1 MKHNFNTDY
10 LKELYESLNVSESAK
25 GRFFEDYLKEDA
37 PTPAQADDKGGNAF
51 TKAFFKFA
59 KWLDKGT
66 PTVESSTQK
75 IMEALAGMEQV
86 IQTSPLADQQRKQRD
101 LQYIQKF
108 KEQVTTATQGVTNA
122 QAKYTEAK
130 KTFEPQ
136 IAKAEQS
143 MAAEIAQQEKVLDEI
158 KNRID
163 TNAENPEELQKI
175 KTELEQSIQEAKKVD
190 PENGGEAEQELL
202 DSVNEKL
209 EKLGT
214 VQPEENSEDNP
225 DGESEPSNDNGDTSE
240 TESGPSSDDDKT
252 GNIDKKVEDNEAGK
266 TGGVKDLND
275 DEDLDRMGESVQ
287 S

>member
-37 PTPAQADDKGGNAF
+37 PVQADDKGGNAF

-122 QAKYTEAK
+122 QAKYSEAK

-136 IAKAEQS
+136 IVKAEQS

-158 KNRID
+158 KNKID

-214 VQPEENSEDNP
+214 VQPEENSEDTP
-225 DGESEPSNDNGDTSE
+225 DGESEPSNEEVKTGE
-240 TESGPSSDDDKT
+240 DKT
-252 GNIDKKVEDNEAGK
+252 DENKTSDTDKKVEDNEAGK

-275 DEDLDRMGESVQ
+275 GEELDRMGESVQ

>member
-37 PTPAQADDKGGNAF
+37 PAQAGDKGGNAF

-75 IMEALAGMEQV
+75 IMEALAGMEQI

-108 KEQVTTATQGVTNA
+108 KQQVTTATQGVTNA

-240 TESGPSSDDDKT
+240 TESGPSSDDKT
-252 GNIDKKVEDNEAGK
+252 GDTNKKVEDNEAGK
-266 TGGVKDLND
+266 TGGVKDLT
-275 DEDLDRMGESVQ
+275 DEEEQERLGKSVK

>member
-25 GRFFEDYLKEDA
+25 GRFFEDYLKENA
-37 PTPAQADDKGGNAF
+37 PAQDADKGGNAF

-136 IAKAEQS
+136 IVKAEQS

-158 KNRID
+158 KNGID

-214 VQPEENSEDNP
+214 VQPEENSEDTP
-225 DGESEPSNDNGDTSE
+225 DGESEPSNEEVKAGE
-240 TESGPSSDDDKT
+240 DKT
-252 GNIDKKVEDNEAGK
+252 DENKTSDTDKKVEDNEAGK

-275 DEDLDRMGESVQ
+275 GEELDRMGESVQ

>member
-37 PTPAQADDKGGNAF
+37 PAQNADKGGNAF

-136 IAKAEQS
+136 IVKAEQS

-214 VQPEENSEDNP
+214 VQPEENSEDTP
-225 DGESEPSNDNGDTSE
+225 DGESEPSNEEVKAGE
-240 TESGPSSDDDKT
+240 DKT
-252 GNIDKKVEDNEAGK
+252 DENKTSDTDKKVEDNEAGK

-275 DEDLDRMGESVQ
+275 GEELDRMGESVQ

>member
-37 PTPAQADDKGGNAF
+37 PVQADDKGGNAF

-136 IAKAEQS
+136 IVKAEQS

-214 VQPEENSEDNP
+214 VQPEENSEDTP
-225 DGESEPSNDNGDTSE
+225 DGESEPSNEEVKAGE
-240 TESGPSSDDDKT
+240 DKT
-252 GNIDKKVEDNEAGK
+252 DENKTSDTDKKVEDNEAGK
-266 TGGVKDLND
+266 TGGVKNLND
-275 DEDLDRMGESVQ
+275 GEELDRMGESVQ

>member
-1 MKHNFNTDY
+1 
-10 LKELYESLNVSESAK
+10 
-25 GRFFEDYLKEDA
+25 
-37 PTPAQADDKGGNAF
+37 
-51 TKAFFKFA
+51 
-59 KWLDKGT
+59 
-66 PTVESSTQK
+66 
-75 IMEALAGMEQV
+75 MEALAGMEQI

-143 MAAEIAQQEKVLDEI
+143 MAVEIAQQEKVLDEI

-214 VQPEENSEDNP
+214 VQPEENSEDTP
-225 DGESEPSNDNGDTSE
+225 DGESEPSNEEVKAGE
-240 TESGPSSDDDKT
+240 DKT
-252 GNIDKKVEDNEAGK
+252 DENKTSDTDKKVEDNEAGK

-275 DEDLDRMGESVQ
+275 GEELDRMGESVQ

>member
-25 GRFFEDYLKEDA
+25 SRFFEDYLKEDA
-37 PTPAQADDKGGNAF
+37 PAQAGDKGGNAF

-143 MAAEIAQQEKVLDEI
+143 MAVEIAQQEKVLDEI

-202 DSVNEKL
+202 DNVNEKL
-209 EKLGT
+209 EQSGT
-214 VQPEENSEDNP
+214 VQSGETSEDKSE
-225 DGESEPSNDNGDTSE
+225 GESESSNEEVKAGE
-240 TESGPSSDDDKT
+240 DKT
-252 GNIDKKVEDNEAGK
+252 DENKTSDTDKKVEDNEAGK
-266 TGGVKDLND
+266 NGGVKDLND
-275 DEDLDRMGESVQ
+275 GEELDRMGESVK

>member
-37 PTPAQADDKGGNAF
+37 PAQDADKGGNAF

-122 QAKYTEAK
+122 QAKYSEAK

-136 IAKAEQS
+136 IVKAEQS

-158 KNRID
+158 KNKID

-214 VQPEENSEDNP
+214 VQSEENSEDTP
-225 DGESEPSNDNGDTSE
+225 DGESEPSNEEVKAGE
-240 TESGPSSDDDKT
+240 DKT
-252 GNIDKKVEDNEAGK
+252 DENKTSDTDKKVEDNEAGK

-275 DEDLDRMGESVQ
+275 GEELDRMGESVQ

>member
-1 MKHNFNTDY
+1 MKHNFNTEY

-37 PTPAQADDKGGNAF
+37 PAQDADKGGNAF

-136 IAKAEQS
+136 IVKAEQS

-175 KTELEQSIQEAKKVD
+175 KTELEQSIQEAKKAD

-214 VQPEENSEDNP
+214 VQSEENSEDTP
-225 DGESEPSNDNGDTSE
+225 DGESEPSNEEVKAGE
-240 TESGPSSDDDKT
+240 DKT
-252 GNIDKKVEDNEAGK
+252 DENKTSDTDKKVEDNEAGK

-275 DEDLDRMGESVQ
+275 GEELDRMGESVQ

>member
-25 GRFFEDYLKEDA
+25 GRFFEDYLKENA
-37 PTPAQADDKGGNAF
+37 PAQDADKGGNAF

-136 IAKAEQS
+136 IVKAEQS

-175 KTELEQSIQEAKKVD
+175 KTELEQSIQEAKKAD

-214 VQPEENSEDNP
+214 VQPEENSEDTP
-225 DGESEPSNDNGDTSE
+225 DGESEPSNEEVKAGE
-240 TESGPSSDDDKT
+240 DKT
-252 GNIDKKVEDNEAGK
+252 DENKTSDTDKKVEDNEAGK

-275 DEDLDRMGESVQ
+275 GEELDRMGESVQ

>member
-37 PTPAQADDKGGNAF
+37 PAQDADKGGNAF

-136 IAKAEQS
+136 IVKAEQS

-214 VQPEENSEDNP
+214 VQPEENSEDTP
-225 DGESEPSNDNGDTSE
+225 DGESEPSNEEVKAGEGKTDENKTSDT
-240 TESGPSSDDDKT
+240 
-252 GNIDKKVEDNEAGK
+252 DKKVEDNEAGK

-275 DEDLDRMGESVQ
+275 GEELDRMGESVQ

>member
-37 PTPAQADDKGGNAF
+37 PAQDVDKGGNAF

-122 QAKYTEAK
+122 QAKYSEAK

-136 IAKAEQS
+136 IVKAEQS

-240 TESGPSSDDDKT
+240 TESGPSSDDKT
-252 GNIDKKVEDNEAGK
+252 GDTNKKVEDNEAGK
-266 TGGVKDLND
+266 TGGVKDLT
-275 DEDLDRMGESVQ
+275 DEEEQERLGESVK

>member
-1 MKHNFNTDY
+1 MKHKFNTDY

-37 PTPAQADDKGGNAF
+37 PAQAGDKGGNAF

-75 IMEALAGMEQV
+75 IMEALAGMEQI

-225 DGESEPSNDNGDTSE
+225 AGESEPSNDNGDTSE
-240 TESGPSSDDDKT
+240 TESGPSSDDKT
-252 GNIDKKVEDNEAGK
+252 SDTNKKVEDNETGK
-266 TGGVKDLND
+266 NGNVKDLT
-275 DEDLDRMGESVQ
+275 DEEEQERFGESVK

>member
-1 MKHNFNTDY
+1 MKHKFNTDY

-37 PTPAQADDKGGNAF
+37 PAQADDKGGNAF

-75 IMEALAGMEQV
+75 IMEALAGMEQI

-136 IAKAEQS
+136 IVKAEQS

-225 DGESEPSNDNGDTSE
+225 AGESEPSNDNGDTSE
-240 TESGPSSDDDKT
+240 TESGPSSDDKT
-252 GNIDKKVEDNEAGK
+252 SDTNKKVEDNETGK
-266 TGGVKDLND
+266 NGNVKDLT
-275 DEDLDRMGESVQ
+275 DEEEQERFGESVK

>member
-25 GRFFEDYLKEDA
+25 SRFFEDYLKENA
-37 PTPAQADDKGGNAF
+37 PAQDADKGGNAF

-122 QAKYTEAK
+122 QAKYSEAK

-136 IAKAEQS
+136 IVKAEQS

-214 VQPEENSEDNP
+214 VQSEENSEDTP
-225 DGESEPSNDNGDTSE
+225 DGESEPSNEEVKAGE
-240 TESGPSSDDDKT
+240 DKT
-252 GNIDKKVEDNEAGK
+252 DENKTSDTDKKVEDNEAGK

-275 DEDLDRMGESVQ
+275 GEELDRMGESVQ

>member
-37 PTPAQADDKGGNAF
+37 PAQDVDKGGNAF

-225 DGESEPSNDNGDTSE
+225 DGESEPSNEEVKAGE
-240 TESGPSSDDDKT
+240 DKT
-252 GNIDKKVEDNEAGK
+252 DENKTSDTDKKVEDNEAGK

-275 DEDLDRMGESVQ
+275 GEELDRMGESVQ

>member
-25 GRFFEDYLKEDA
+25 GRFFEDYLKENA
-37 PTPAQADDKGGNAF
+37 PAQDADKGGNAF

-136 IAKAEQS
+136 IVKAEQS

-214 VQPEENSEDNP
+214 VQPEENSEDTP
-225 DGESEPSNDNGDTSE
+225 DGESEPSNEEVKAGE
-240 TESGPSSDDDKT
+240 DKT
-252 GNIDKKVEDNEAGK
+252 DENKTSDTDKKVEDNEAGK

-275 DEDLDRMGESVQ
+275 GEELDRMGESVQ

>member
-37 PTPAQADDKGGNAF
+37 PAQDVDKGGNAF

-122 QAKYTEAK
+122 QAKYSEAK

-136 IAKAEQS
+136 IVKAEQS

-158 KNRID
+158 KNKID

-175 KTELEQSIQEAKKVD
+175 KTELEQSIQEAKKAD

-214 VQPEENSEDNP
+214 VQPEENSEDTP
-225 DGESEPSNDNGDTSE
+225 DGESEPSNEEVKAGEGKTDENKTSDT
-240 TESGPSSDDDKT
+240 
-252 GNIDKKVEDNEAGK
+252 DKKVEDNEAGK

-275 DEDLDRMGESVQ
+275 GEELDRMGESVQ

>member
-37 PTPAQADDKGGNAF
+37 PAQDVDKGGNAF

-108 KEQVTTATQGVTNA
+108 KQQVTTATQGVTNA

-240 TESGPSSDDDKT
+240 TESGPSSDDKT
-252 GNIDKKVEDNEAGK
+252 GDTNKKVEDNEAGK
-266 TGGVKDLND
+266 NGNVKDLT
-275 DEDLDRMGESVQ
+275 DEEEQERLRKSVK

>member
-37 PTPAQADDKGGNAF
+37 PVQADDKGGNAF

-122 QAKYTEAK
+122 QAKYSEAK

-136 IAKAEQS
+136 IVKAEQS

-158 KNRID
+158 KNKID

-175 KTELEQSIQEAKKVD
+175 KTELEQSIQEAKKAD

-214 VQPEENSEDNP
+214 VQSEENSEDTP
-225 DGESEPSNDNGDTSE
+225 DGESEPSNEEVKAGE
-240 TESGPSSDDDKT
+240 DKT
-252 GNIDKKVEDNEAGK
+252 DETRPSDTDKKVEDNEAGK

-275 DEDLDRMGESVQ
+275 GEELDRMGESVQ

>member
-37 PTPAQADDKGGNAF
+37 PVQADDKGGNAF

-122 QAKYTEAK
+122 QAKYSEAK

-136 IAKAEQS
+136 IVKAEQS

-158 KNRID
+158 KNKID

-175 KTELEQSIQEAKKVD
+175 KTELEQSIQEAKKAD

-214 VQPEENSEDNP
+214 VQPEENSEDTP
-225 DGESEPSNDNGDTSE
+225 DGESEPSNEEVKTGE
-240 TESGPSSDDDKT
+240 DKT
-252 GNIDKKVEDNEAGK
+252 DENKTSDTDKKVEDNEAGK

-275 DEDLDRMGESVQ
+275 GEELDRMGESVQ

>member
-25 GRFFEDYLKEDA
+25 SRFFEDYLREDA
-37 PTPAQADDKGGNAF
+37 PAQDADKGGNAF

-108 KEQVTTATQGVTNA
+108 KEQVTIATQGVTNA

-136 IAKAEQS
+136 IVKAEQS

-214 VQPEENSEDNP
+214 VQPEENSEDTP
-225 DGESEPSNDNGDTSE
+225 DGESEPSNEEAKAGEGKTDENKTRDT
-240 TESGPSSDDDKT
+240 
-252 GNIDKKVEDNEAGK
+252 DKKVEDNEAGK

-275 DEDLDRMGESVQ
+275 GEELDRMGESVQ

>member
-37 PTPAQADDKGGNAF
+37 PVQADDKGGNAF

-122 QAKYTEAK
+122 QAKYSEAK

-136 IAKAEQS
+136 IVKAEQS

-158 KNRID
+158 KNKID

-175 KTELEQSIQEAKKVD
+175 KTELEQSIQEAKKAD

-214 VQPEENSEDNP
+214 VQSEENSEDTP
-225 DGESEPSNDNGDTSE
+225 DGESEPSNEEVKAGE
-240 TESGPSSDDDKT
+240 DKT
-252 GNIDKKVEDNEAGK
+252 DENKTSDTDKKVEDNEAGK
-266 TGGVKDLND
+266 LV
-275 DEDLDRMGESVQ
+275 V
-287 S
+287 

>member
-1 MKHNFNTDY
+1 
-10 LKELYESLNVSESAK
+10 
-25 GRFFEDYLKEDA
+25 
-37 PTPAQADDKGGNAF
+37 
-51 TKAFFKFA
+51 
-59 KWLDKGT
+59 
-66 PTVESSTQK
+66 
-75 IMEALAGMEQV
+75 MEALAGMEQI

-143 MAAEIAQQEKVLDEI
+143 MAVEIAQQEKVLDEI

-175 KTELEQSIQEAKKVD
+175 KTEREQSIQEAKKVD

-225 DGESEPSNDNGDTSE
+225 AGESEPSNDNGDTSE
-240 TESGPSSDDDKT
+240 TESGPSSDDKT
-252 GNIDKKVEDNEAGK
+252 SDTNKKVEDNETGK
-266 TGGVKDLND
+266 NGNVKDLT
-275 DEDLDRMGESVQ
+275 DEEEQERFGESVK

>member
-1 MKHNFNTDY
+1 MKHNFNKDY

-37 PTPAQADDKGGNAF
+37 PAQAGDKGGNAF

-75 IMEALAGMEQV
+75 IMEALAGMEQI

-108 KEQVTTATQGVTNA
+108 KQQVTTATQGVTNA

-214 VQPEENSEDNP
+214 VQSEKTSEDTP
-225 DGESEPSNDNGDTSE
+225 DGESEPSNEEVKAGE
-240 TESGPSSDDDKT
+240 DKT
-252 GNIDKKVEDNEAGK
+252 DENKTRDTDKKVEDNETGK

-275 DEDLDRMGESVQ
+275 GEELDRMGESVQ

>member
-37 PTPAQADDKGGNAF
+37 PAPAQADDKGGNAF

-75 IMEALAGMEQV
+75 IMEALAGMEQI

-136 IAKAEQS
+136 IVKAEQS

-214 VQPEENSEDNP
+214 VQSEKTSEDTP
-225 DGESEPSNDNGDTSE
+225 DGESEPSNEEVKAGEGKTDENKTSDT
-240 TESGPSSDDDKT
+240 
-252 GNIDKKVEDNEAGK
+252 DKKVEDNEAGK

-275 DEDLDRMGESVQ
+275 GEELDRMGESVQ

>member
-37 PTPAQADDKGGNAF
+37 PAQADDKGGNAF

-122 QAKYTEAK
+122 QAKYSEAK

-136 IAKAEQS
+136 IVKAEQS

-158 KNRID
+158 KNKID

-175 KTELEQSIQEAKKVD
+175 KTELEQSIQEAKKAD

-214 VQPEENSEDNP
+214 VQSEENSEDTP
-225 DGESEPSNDNGDTSE
+225 DGESEPSNEEVKAGE
-240 TESGPSSDDDKT
+240 DKT
-252 GNIDKKVEDNEAGK
+252 DENKTSDTDKKVEDNEAGK

-275 DEDLDRMGESVQ
+275 GEELDRMGESVQ

>member
-10 LKELYESLNVSESAK
+10 LKELYKSLNVSESAK
-25 GRFFEDYLKEDA
+25 SRFFEDYLKENA
-37 PTPAQADDKGGNAF
+37 PAQDADKGGNAF

-122 QAKYTEAK
+122 QAKYSEAK

-136 IAKAEQS
+136 IVKAEQS
-143 MAAEIAQQEKVLDEI
+143 MAVEIAQQEKVLDEI

-175 KTELEQSIQEAKKVD
+175 KTELEQSIQEAKKAD

-214 VQPEENSEDNP
+214 VQSEENSEDTP
-225 DGESEPSNDNGDTSE
+225 DGESEPSNEEVKAGE
-240 TESGPSSDDDKT
+240 DKT
-252 GNIDKKVEDNEAGK
+252 DENKTSDTDKKVEDNEAGK

-275 DEDLDRMGESVQ
+275 GEELDRMGESVQ

>member
-37 PTPAQADDKGGNAF
+37 PAQADDKGGNAF

-75 IMEALAGMEQV
+75 IMEALAGMEQI

-143 MAAEIAQQEKVLDEI
+143 MAVEIAQQEKVLDEI

-225 DGESEPSNDNGDTSE
+225 AGESEPSNDNGDTSE
-240 TESGPSSDDDKT
+240 TESGPSSDDKT
-252 GNIDKKVEDNEAGK
+252 SDTNKKVEDNETGK
-266 TGGVKDLND
+266 NGNVKDLT
-275 DEDLDRMGESVQ
+275 DEEEQERFGESVK

>member
-25 GRFFEDYLKEDA
+25 SRFFEDYLKENA
-37 PTPAQADDKGGNAF
+37 PAQDADKGGNAF

-122 QAKYTEAK
+122 QAKYSEAK

-136 IAKAEQS
+136 IVKAEQS

-163 TNAENPEELQKI
+163 TNAESPEELQKI
-175 KTELEQSIQEAKKVD
+175 KTELEQSIQEAKKAD

-214 VQPEENSEDNP
+214 VQSEENSEDTP
-225 DGESEPSNDNGDTSE
+225 DGESEPSNEEVKAGE
-240 TESGPSSDDDKT
+240 DKT
-252 GNIDKKVEDNEAGK
+252 DENKTSDTDKKVEDNEAGK

-275 DEDLDRMGESVQ
+275 GEELDRMGESVQ

>member
-25 GRFFEDYLKEDA
+25 GRFFEDYLKED
-37 PTPAQADDKGGNAF
+37 TPAQTGDKGGNAF

-136 IAKAEQS
+136 IVKAEQS

-214 VQPEENSEDNP
+214 VQPEENSEDTP
-225 DGESEPSNDNGDTSE
+225 DGESEPSNEEVKAGEGKTDENKTSDT
-240 TESGPSSDDDKT
+240 
-252 GNIDKKVEDNEAGK
+252 DKKVEDNEAGK

>member
-37 PTPAQADDKGGNAF
+37 PVQADDKGGNAF

-122 QAKYTEAK
+122 QAKYSEAK

-136 IAKAEQS
+136 IVKAEQS

-158 KNRID
+158 KNKID

-175 KTELEQSIQEAKKVD
+175 KTELEQSIQEAKKAD

-214 VQPEENSEDNP
+214 VQSEENSEDTP
-225 DGESEPSNDNGDTSE
+225 DGESEPSNEEVKAGE
-240 TESGPSSDDDKT
+240 DKT
-252 GNIDKKVEDNEAGK
+252 DENKTSDTDKKVEDNEAGK

-275 DEDLDRMGESVQ
+275 DEELYRMGESVQ

>member
-37 PTPAQADDKGGNAF
+37 PAQDADKGGNAF

-158 KNRID
+158 KNMID

-214 VQPEENSEDNP
+214 VQPEENSEDTP
-225 DGESEPSNDNGDTSE
+225 DGESEHSNEEVKAGEDKADENKTSDT
-240 TESGPSSDDDKT
+240 
-252 GNIDKKVEDNEAGK
+252 DKKVEDNEAGK

-275 DEDLDRMGESVQ
+275 GEELDRMGESVQ